1 MAAHFCHNNTHHR
14 TVGTASGGTGR
25 ENVAVGS
32 VWQHISV
39 ISKFCVQT
47 TEHFHTITQKDIAD
61 NFTWKNK
68 TNTCSDEKK
77 KSPRIYLS
85 KFHKQIMNLL

>member
-25 ENVAVGS
+25 ENVTVGS

-47 TEHFHTITQKDIAD
+47 TEQFHTITQKDIAD

-77 KSPRIYLS
+77 SHKSFLDFIYPNFIS
-85 KFHKQIMNLL
+85 IS